1 MPDFIE
7 AGSVG
12 PLVMLMH
19 SSVSGAKMWRRLMDA
34 LKDRYRVRAVNL
46 IGYGGTPP
54 WREERPQSLDDQA
67 RVVEAALPEDADEVY
82 LVGHSF
88 GGAVAMKTAARLG
101 GRVTKLALLE
111 ANPCYL
117 LQRAGRHEAFAQAT
131 AMRDCIKAGGDS
143 GDWETAAATFADY
156 WGGAGAWEATPPERR
171 ETFIAALRPNYHEWD
186 AILNEQT
193 PMEDW
198 GALLPKATLY
208 VYDPA
213 TRRSILEAVELFRR
227 AHPHWTFREITTG
240 GHMAPLTRPDLINP
254 IIADFL
260 DGNVVRASPAS

>member
-101 GRVTKLALLE
+101 ARVTKLALLE

-117 LQRAGRHEAFAQAT
+117 LQRAGRHEAFGASAN
-131 AMRDCIKAGGDS
+131 APAPSS
-143 GDWETAAATFADY
+143 GLAPCRISPVPFSDA
-156 WGGAGAWEATPPERR
+156 ERR
-171 ETFIAALRPNYHEWD
+171 
-186 AILNEQT
+186 
-193 PMEDW
+193 
-198 GALLPKATLY
+198 
-208 VYDPA
+208 
-213 TRRSILEAVELFRR
+213 
-227 AHPHWTFREITTG
+227 
-240 GHMAPLTRPDLINP
+240 
-254 IIADFL
+254 
-260 DGNVVRASPAS
+260 SPAGRPRTARIALG